1 MSNMRV
7 LPEYERKG
15 LGRMMLEWGLERAKV
30 IQKRIFL
37 LASPEGRG
45 LYEKYGFRTEEEI
58 LMPLE
63 KYGEEG
69 MYVQSAMIWDGR
81 SA

>member
-7 LPEYERKG
+7 LPEYERRG
-15 LGRMMLEWGLERAKV
+15 LGRMMLERAKV
-30 IQKRIFL
+30 MQKRILL

-45 LYEKYGFRTEEEI
+45 LYEKYGLRTEEDI

-63 KYGEEG
+63 KYGGEG
-69 MYVQSAMIWDGR
+69 TYVQSAMIWDGR

>member
-15 LGRMMLEWGLERAKV
+15 LGRMMLEWGLEQAKV
-30 IQKRIFL
+30 MQKRILL
-37 LASPEGRG
+37 LATPEGRG
-45 LYEKYGFRTEEEI
+45 LYKKYEFRTEEEI